1 MGLTI
6 MLHYYSHHPSSLQSL
21 HRPSRM
27 PPPSVA
33 VRNYNLAQWKI
44 TQRAMRAKCFH
55 LHAEKR
61 RLWAAWNSLGAK
73 LEFGTDSSRNEFGP
87 LQRCAN
93 QACMC
98 SVYKCPRPMKSC
110 KGCYLAAYCNR
121 NCQEKY
127 VHYAT
132 LVVLFQIL
140 ISLSEIGRII
150 EVSVLGRRIRL
161 LALLCKTS
169 ALD

>member
-1 MGLTI
+1 MGLAG
-6 MLHYYSHHPSSLQSL
+6 MLHYYSRHPSSRQSL
-21 HRPSRM
+21 HRSART
-27 PPPSVA
+27 PPSAA
-33 VRNYNLAQWKI
+33 VRSYTFTRWKT

-61 RLWAAWNSLGAK
+61 RLWTAWNAIGAK
-73 LEFGTDSSRNEFGP
+73 LEPGADLNPREFGP

-98 SVYKCPRPMKSC
+98 SVYKCSLPMKAC
-110 KGCYLAAYCNR
+110 KRCYLAAYCNR

-127 VHYAT
+127 VYYAT
-132 LVVLFQIL
+132 LAVLPQIP
-140 ISLSEIGRII
+140 IPLSEIGRII
-150 EVSVLGRRIRL
+150 DFIVLRRRVRL